1 MANSVES
8 SDDIEF
14 SEWSGDA
21 GPERWYVDLGGVRL
35 GPLDRDGLLEMY
47 ESGNLRAN
55 DRIQPVGSS
64 AWMSLK
70 SLLKSSSLRTDS
82 DASGGDRYL
91 PQLRNDDFSD
101 DSSEEAFEVGALP
114 LDGLD
119 DSAAAMSH
127 DSAPQYFFIVNDRE
141 VGPVPFDTL
150 QDLADASE
158 IERSSRIRRESSGI
172 WMTAK
177 ELGLH
182 FSATPATARDAPHA
196 RAIPR
201 PAAALTLPASVDV
214 AGGSTSPGP
223 RNSSAWSDL
232 NAARQGA
239 WGGLVWLVL
248 APWHYFVGMANG
260 MGSVRRAYAFTWAIV
275 ALGLGWFGYSI
286 YWNWS
291 TTAATG
297 VIQLDSQPLPSAL
310 ITLTNMTT
318 GETAVA
324 FSGASGSFSVKTLS
338 GELSHGRYRA
348 TIMRPSEYES
358 SELPPIPK
366 RYQVLATSDLDIEYD
381 GNRLAISLTKN

>member
-21 GPERWYVDLGGVRL
+21 GPERWYVDLAGIRL

-55 DRIQPVGSS
+55 DRIQPVGSN
-64 AWMSLK
+64 AWMLLK

-91 PQLRNDDFSD
+91 PQLRSEDFSD
-101 DSSEEAFEVGALP
+101 DSSEEAFEVGAFP

-150 QDLADASE
+150 QELAEASE
-158 IERSSRIRRESSGI
+158 IERSSRVRREASGA

-177 ELGLH
+177 DLGLR
-182 FSATPATARDAPHA
+182 FSATPAVASETPTIRPVPPPLQPPVSVGTASGTPATDAG
-196 RAIPR
+196 
-201 PAAALTLPASVDV
+201 TS
-214 AGGSTSPGP
+214 ST
-223 RNSSAWSDL
+223 WSDL
-232 NAARQGA
+232 NAARHGT
-239 WGGLVWLVL
+239 WGGFVWLVL
-248 APWHYFVGMANG
+248 APWHYVCGMANG
-260 MGSVRRAYAFTWAIV
+260 MGSVRRAYAITWAIL
-275 ALGLGWFGYSI
+275 ALGSGWFGYSV

-291 TTAATG
+291 TTAVTG

-310 ITLTNMTT
+310 ITLTNMIT

-324 FSGASGSFSVKTLS
+324 FSGTSGSFSVKTLS
-338 GELSHGRYRA
+338 GKLSHGRYRA
-348 TIMRPSEYES
+348 TITRPSEYES
-358 SELPPIPK
+358 RELPPIPK
-366 RYQVLATSDLDIEYD
+366 RYHVLATSDVDIDYD
-381 GNRLAISLTKN
+381 GNRLAIALTKD